1 MSSTSTRPIELIP
14 TVQILGTP
22 ISTLDMEQTL
32 EQLQKWIR
40 EDTPRLVITADA
52 TALVIAEEKPRFQ
65 EVLHKASLITADS
78 VGVIWAMKRAGVKSP
93 SKVSGVEIVDRL
105 CEISS
110 RTGIKLYFI
119 GSEPG
124 ITDRAAE
131 KMRLKYPGVNIVGT
145 HHGFFPADSDEVVA
159 QEIART
165 QPDVIFAAMGMP
177 RQEEFILRTME
188 ITRAKIGMGVGGSF
202 DVFSGK
208 TKRAPKLLQ
217 ALRLEWLWRLML
229 NPSKISKVKSLPK
242 FVRLILTRS

>member
-1 MSSTSTRPIELIP
+1 MASVSTRAVERIP

-22 ISTLDMEQTL
+22 ISTLNMEQTL
-32 EQLQKWIR
+32 DLLQKWIG
-40 EDTPRLVITADA
+40 EEAPRLVVTADA
-52 TALVIAEEKPRFQ
+52 TALVIADEKPRFQ
-65 EVLHKASLITADS
+65 DALSKASLITADS
-78 VGVIWAMKRAGVKSP
+78 VGIIWAMKRAGIKNP

-105 CEISS
+105 CEMSS
-110 RTGIKLYFI
+110 RTGIRLYFI

-131 KMRLKYPGVNIVGT
+131 RMRLKYPGVNIVGT

-159 QEIART
+159 QELAKT
-165 QPDVIFAAMGMP
+165 KPDVVFAAMGMP
-177 RQEEFILRTME
+177 RQEEFLLRTMA
-188 ITRAKIGMGVGGSF
+188 ITKAKIGMGVGGSF

-217 ALRLEWLWRLML
+217 AMRLEWLWRLIL